1 MSFADRACLAL
12 GLQRRAVVLTSERK
26 MGLLSLPIKV
36 TVIRNAH

>member
-1 MSFADRACLAL
+1 
-12 GLQRRAVVLTSERK
+12 VVLTSERK